1 MKTIGMIG
9 GTTWLSTIDY
19 YKIINENINLRL
31 GGNNSAKILLY
42 SLNFEEFKPPISQDE
57 FAPFINLL
65 TKIALNLEKAGAEC
79 LVICAN
85 TPHMVADQVQMNIKI
100 PLINIAEETSKVVK
114 SNGIK
119 TVGLIG
125 TKFTME
131 MSFYN
136 DKLLKHGIQTLIPEL
151 QDRAFI
157 HESIYKELAKGIFS
171 LETKTRYLEII
182 QNLIKQGAEGII
194 LGCTE
199 IPLLIKQEDSTVP
212 VFDTTLI
219 HSIATVNFALKH

>member
-19 YKIINENINLRL
+19 YRIINENINLKL

-42 SLNFEEFKPPISQDE
+42 SLNFEEFKPPVTLDE
-57 FAPFINLL
+57 FNPFINYL
-65 TKIALNLEKAGAEC
+65 TTIAQNLEKAGAEC

-100 PLINIAEETSKVVK
+100 PLINIAEETGKVVK
-114 SNGIK
+114 LRGIK
-119 TVGLIG
+119 TVGLLG

-131 MSFYN
+131 MSFYK
-136 DKLLKHGIQTLIPEL
+136 DKLMEHGIQTLIPDL
-151 QDRAFI
+151 KDRAFI

-171 LETKTRYLEII
+171 IETKTRYTDII
-182 QNLIKQGAEGII
+182 QQLINDGAEGII

-199 IPLLIKQEDSTVP
+199 IPLLIKQENSIVP

-219 HSIATVNFALKH
+219 HATAAVNYALKQ

>member
-1 MKTIGMIG
+1 MIG

-19 YKIINENINLRL
+19 YRIINENINLKL

-42 SLNFEEFKPPISQDE
+42 SLNFEEFKPPVTLDE
-57 FAPFINLL
+57 FNPFINYL
-65 TKIALNLEKAGAEC
+65 TTIAQNLEKAGAEC

-100 PLINIAEETSKVVK
+100 PLINIAEETGKVVK
-114 SNGIK
+114 LRGIK
-119 TVGLIG
+119 TVGLLG

-131 MSFYN
+131 MSFYK
-136 DKLLKHGIQTLIPEL
+136 DKLMEHGIQTLIPDL
-151 QDRAFI
+151 KDRAFI

-171 LETKTRYLEII
+171 IETKTRYTDII
-182 QNLIKQGAEGII
+182 QQLINDGAEGII

-199 IPLLIKQEDSTVP
+199 IPLLIKQENSIVP

-219 HSIATVNFALKH
+219 HATAAVNYALKQ